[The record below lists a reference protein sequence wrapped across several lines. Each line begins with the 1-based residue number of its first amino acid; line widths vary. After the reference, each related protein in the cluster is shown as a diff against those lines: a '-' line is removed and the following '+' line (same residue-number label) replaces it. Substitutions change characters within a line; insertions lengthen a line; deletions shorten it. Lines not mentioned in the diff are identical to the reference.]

1 MGPKDPGREAFLRDA
16 ERLYEEMVGGAGP
29 ASGESFND
37 MEERAEAAG
46 LQLRRKLLA
55 QRLAAEEAK
64 QPAVIQCP
72 QCGRPMRWHKAP
84 ARRNLDTFSGPVPY
98 ERRYAVCDPC
108 GISFSPAGPPARHPR
123 PRRVGPPRQE
133 GL

>member
-1 MGPKDPGREAFLRDA
+1 MGPKDPAREAFLRDA
-16 ERLYEEMVGGAGP
+16 EHIYDEMVVKAGP
-29 ASGESFND
+29 AFGESFDD

-46 LQLRRKLLA
+46 RELRRKLLA
-55 QRLAAEEAK
+55 LRLAAEEAK
-64 QPAVIQCP
+64 QPEVIRCP
-72 QCGRPMRWHKAP
+72 ECGRPMRWHKDP
-84 ARRNLDTFSGPVPY
+84 ARRNLDTFSGPVAY

-123 PRRVGPPRQE
+123 PRCVGPPRAQ